1 MREKYT
7 SQCRKQQSKIVS
19 QDRGTVKHI
28 ALNTTGDKVA
38 QYHIDDSKIL
48 GNNNSCCD
56 YLVFNDGKKRAY
68 FIELKGR
75 DICKAKSQVLDAE
88 HLFVSD
94 LIGYT
99 RFYRIIYRTG
109 SHGIQNRTIVQWK
122 KSCGQENRIPV
133 VVIKQGQYEEPIDS

>member
-7 SQCRKQQSKIVS
+7 SQCSKQQSKIVS
-19 QDRGTVKHI
+19 QDRGQVKHV
-28 ALNTTGDKVA
+28 ALNTTGDEVA
-38 QYHIDDSKIL
+38 QYHIDDSQIL

-56 YLVFNDGKKRAY
+56 YLIFNDSKKRAY

-75 DICKAKSQVLDAE
+75 DLCKAKSQVLDAE

-94 LIGYT
+94 LTGYT
-99 RFYRIIYRTG
+99 RFYRIVYRTG
-109 SHGIQNRTIVQWK
+109 SHRVQNQAIIQWK
-122 KSCGQENRIPV
+122 RLCGKEDGTPV